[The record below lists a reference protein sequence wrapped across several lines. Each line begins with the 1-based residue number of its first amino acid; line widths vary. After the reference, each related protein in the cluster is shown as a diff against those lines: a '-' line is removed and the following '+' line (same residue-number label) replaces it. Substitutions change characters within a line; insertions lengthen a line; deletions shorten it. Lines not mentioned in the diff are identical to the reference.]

1 MLLALS
7 LNDPLT
13 IDCAQMRT
21 EAWSQKRLCAI
32 ALLLI
37 CTVLNASRTLPM
49 SVHPTPPGYPRYLT
63 TAEAAAYLRLSR
75 RTLEK
80 HRCIGTGPRFRK
92 LGRMIRY
99 TIPDLDKWASARLY
113 EMTSEPGEMPSR
125 RREEDI
131 D

>member
-1 MLLALS
+1 
-7 LNDPLT
+7 
-13 IDCAQMRT
+13 MRT
-21 EAWSQKRLCAI
+21 EAWSQRRLCAI

-37 CTVLNASRTLPM
+37 CTVLKAPETSRM
-49 SVHPTPPGYPRYLT
+49 SSQPTPPGYPRYLT
-63 TAEAAAYLRLSR
+63 TAEAAAYLQLSR

-80 HRCIGTGPRFRK
+80 HRCIGSGPRFRK

-125 RREEDI
+125 RQEEDF